1 MTDQI
6 MRADRSIAAGPRRG
20 TEQACVDIA
29 EFVTDLLRARSY
41 PETAK
46 ARSRL
51 EVVFPVLRYLLTT
64 RGLANPAVRVIT
76 PGLQV
81 EISVSYEPQFEE
93 DLTPPNLVLLQDL
106 SADDV
111 VEISIRSSAQLD
123 GSLAALPGRAST
135 KTIHFTVEQL
145 AAEES
150 PEAAADAVA
159 DAVATETDG
168 NDGAADQQDD
178 DQAKPPSDEEAITS
192 DAVPDNRELE
202 SSSG

>member
-64 RGLANPAVRVIT
+64 RGLANPAVRVMT

-81 EISVSYEPQFEE
+81 EISVSYEPRFEE

-135 KTIHFTVEQL
+135 KTIHFTVEQP
-145 AAEES
+145 AAEEN
-150 PEAAADAVA
+150 PEAVA
-159 DAVATETDG
+159 DAVAAETDE
-168 NDGAADQQDD
+168 NDRAAGQQDD
-178 DQAKPPSDEEAITS
+178 DRAKPSPDEEAVTS
-192 DAVPDNRELE
+192 DSAPDNRKLE
-202 SSSG
+202 SSSD